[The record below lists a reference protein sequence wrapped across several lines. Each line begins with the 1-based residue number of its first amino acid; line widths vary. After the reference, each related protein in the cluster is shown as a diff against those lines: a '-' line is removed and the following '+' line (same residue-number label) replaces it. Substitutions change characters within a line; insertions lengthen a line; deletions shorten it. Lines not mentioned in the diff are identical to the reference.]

1 MSGNQ
6 ICYYIFVLGWYVRLF
21 FCVTVLSVPLATTR
35 GGSYH
40 IGLHTDSYHIGLHTD
55 FKVMLSLNFLL
66 YYHLELNLYR
76 SVLFITKYVCGGNT
90 YVLGRG

>member
-35 GGSYH
+35 GGSSN
-40 IGLHTDSYHIGLHTD
+40 IGLHHRNSERGCCETI
-55 FKVMLSLNFLL
+55 N
-66 YYHLELNLYR
+66 ELPLVLPPGTVKSYR
-76 SVLFITKYVCGGNT
+76 SLLLIIKYVCGGDN
-90 YVLGRG
+90 Y